1 MTTLHALCGL
11 KVASDF
17 PLPDLLPWRG
27 DDRAPDVAIR
37 LGDVPDRLDAP
48 VLNGPLLQMA
58 ADGTSR
64 FAVPGVA
71 AYLVEGGHTVTV
83 RAEMDLAAP
92 DVRVFLLGTV
102 FGILCAQRGLLPL
115 HACCVAI
122 GGRAVAF
129 SGVSGAGKSTLA
141 AAFRR
146 RGFPVLAD
154 DVTVVDVEAPGG
166 PLVLPSFPRI
176 KLWRDTMDALALPR
190 DGLERSRPELD
201 KFHLPLDDGFHAAPL
216 PLAAVYHLEEARLP
230 DQMEAVRLNAVTA
243 VQSLEVAVYRHRTV
257 RRLLGAERL
266 FRSLTRVAA
275 AAPSYRLWRRLGLR
289 DLDAQVTALAGRQE
303 SEAGDRA

>member
-11 KVASDF
+11 KVASDL
-17 PLPDLLPWRG
+17 PLPDLLPWTG
-27 DDRAPDVAIR
+27 DDRAPDVTIR
-37 LGDVPDRLDAP
+37 LGAVPDRLDAP
-48 VLNGPLLQMA
+48 VVDGPLLQLA
-58 ADGTSR
+58 AEGTCR
-64 FAVPGVA
+64 FAIPGVA

-83 RAEMDLAAP
+83 RAEMDPAAA

-166 PLVLPSFPRI
+166 PLVLPAFPRV
-176 KLWRDTMDALALPR
+176 KLWRDTMDALALPLE
-190 DGLERSRPELD
+190 GLERSRAELE
-201 KFHLPLDDGFHAAPL
+201 KFHLPLGDGFQAEPL
-216 PLAAVYHLEEARLP
+216 PLAAVYHLEEVRPPTEGGVERL
-230 DQMEAVRLNAVTA
+230 DTLTAVRD
-243 VQSLEVAVYRHRTV
+243 LEAGIYRHRLA
-257 RRLLGAERL
+257 RRLLGPERL
-266 FRSLTRVAA
+266 FRMLARIVA
-275 AAPSYRLWRRLGLR
+275 AAPSHRLSRRPGLG
-289 DLDAQVTALAGRQE
+289 DLDAQVAALAARHGGGGGRE
-303 SEAGDRA
+303 